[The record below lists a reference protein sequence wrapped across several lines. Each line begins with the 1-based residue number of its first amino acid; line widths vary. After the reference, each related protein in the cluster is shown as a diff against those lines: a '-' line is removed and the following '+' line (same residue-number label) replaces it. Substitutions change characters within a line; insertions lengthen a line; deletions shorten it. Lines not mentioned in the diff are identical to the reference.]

1 MKCNFFA
8 YPTFEKE
15 YKRLAKRYKSLAQDV
30 LALVG
35 EIEKN
40 PAAGTNLGQGIYK
53 YRLSISA
60 KGKGK
65 RAGGR
70 AITLNV
76 LVEEDEME
84 IGFLYIYDKSERTN
98 ITDKEIMEIKSKNGL

>member
-1 MKCNFFA
+1 LGRA
-8 YPTFEKE
+8 
-15 YKRLAKRYKSLAQDV
+15 S
-30 LALVG
+30 
-35 EIEKN
+35 
-40 PAAGTNLGQGIYK
+40 TNTAFPFLP
-53 YRLSISA
+53 RE
-60 KGKGK
+60 KGK